1 MADVSACNGSD
12 GSSLT
17 VSGPRPLRGN
27 EPRPITQTQALSPAP
42 RADSA
47 AVRTPNPNPGPRG
60 PQSLPSE
67 DHRTIKA
74 HGRWTASGQEVMSH
88 PSVTSKSHVTHTM
101 TDNPI
106 TKCCHDNV
114 SVSPEC
120 PGADTHTAGAHVL
133 QDQSLLQQE
142 VGYSISFISMLSVHI
157 FLLLTQTELF
167 YDTRTIFKSD
177 LAINNFN

>member
-74 HGRWTASGQEVMSH
+74 HGRWNASGQEVMSH

-101 TDNPI
+101 TARTTCLSLP
-106 TKCCHDNV
+106 
-114 SVSPEC
+114 SVP
-120 PGADTHTAGAHVL
+120 AR
-133 QDQSLLQQE
+133 
-142 VGYSISFISMLSVHI
+142 
-157 FLLLTQTELF
+157 
-167 YDTRTIFKSD
+167 TRTRLGRMCSKTGLRCNRKWGTAYPS
-177 LAINNFN
+177 